1 MGEVRGQGAS
11 SPPAGTLGLPQGPSL
26 QGEVQ
31 GSHGESGPSRHA
43 GCTLPR
49 APSTLWSPCS
59 PPGWHGQARW
69 ALGLGLPR
77 VEQVPPQD
85 GEGPCCSRESPE
97 ETCVFTSGK
106 ENFLPREE
114 GWDRRAATGL
124 SLLAGVTVEG

>member
-1 MGEVRGQGAS
+1 MHPS
-11 SPPAGTLGLPQGPSL
+11 QGPKHPLVSVFPAWMARPG
-26 QGEVQ
+26 QVGAW
-31 GSHGESGPSRHA
+31 SGA
-43 GCTLPR
+43 
-49 APSTLWSPCS
+49 A
-59 PPGWHGQARW
+59 
-69 ALGLGLPR
+69 PR
-77 VEQVPPQD
+77 VPQD